1 MTAERESDGDGQ
13 PARSQGERAMS
24 SMIVPLLPYIWPSGR
39 RDLQLRV
46 VVALLLLLA
55 TKLAT
60 LSVPLLFKL
69 ITDALVDGPERP
81 PMGGSAWP
89 AWLLAA
95 PAVLVAAYCI
105 ARILESSLT
114 QLRDGLFGKVTMH
127 AVRRM
132 AVKTFA
138 HLNELS
144 LRFHLER
151 KIGGLSQV
159 LERGRNGV
167 EIIVR
172 LVAMQLLPTL
182 VELLLIAGYMMWQF
196 DWRYVVTV
204 LLTVAGY
211 VVLTWRLTE
220 TRLGIRRVVNS
231 ADTDANARAVDALIN
246 YEAVKYFGNEDR
258 EIARYD
264 SMMQRY
270 EEASVKAIASLSMT
284 NTANTILFTAG
295 LGVAMV
301 MCVLEVGAGSK
312 TVGDFVLINAMMLQ
326 LYQPLFFVGLAY
338 REVKQAATDIEAMR
352 SVLAEE
358 PEIEDRAGAQ
368 PLKAGSGAIRFDN
381 VVFGYEPGR
390 AILNGVSFDVPSGRS
405 LAVVGPS
412 GSGKS
417 TIARLLFR
425 LYDATSGR
433 IQIDGQDVGE
443 VTQASLR
450 AAIGIVPQDT
460 VLFND
465 TLRDN
470 IRYGRMS
477 ATDAEVED
485 AARHAHL
492 DGLVRAAPA
501 GYDTEVGERGLK
513 LSGGEKQRVAIART
527 ILKNPRILV
536 LDEATSALDSGT
548 EKEIQGALETVSR
561 NRTTLIIAHRLST
574 VVGADEIIVLDR
586 GLVAERGTHQ
596 ALLAKGGLY
605 AGMWRH
611 QSEASDGG

>member
-1 MTAERESDGDGQ
+1 
-13 PARSQGERAMS
+13 MS

-284 NTANTILFTAG
+284 NTANTLLFTAG